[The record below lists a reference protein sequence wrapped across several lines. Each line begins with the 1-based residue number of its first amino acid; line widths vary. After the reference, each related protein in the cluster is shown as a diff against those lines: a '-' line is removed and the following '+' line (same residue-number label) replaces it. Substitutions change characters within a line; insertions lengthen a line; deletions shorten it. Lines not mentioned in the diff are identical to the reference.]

1 MLEMLAIAMVAYTG
15 VIVLLIARRKR
26 RNFGLKH
33 HESRRLPDTGSS
45 MGGSCPMG
53 FSDGY

>member
-33 HESRRLPDTGSS
+33 HESRPLPDTGSS
-45 MGGSCPMG
+45 MGGSSPMG